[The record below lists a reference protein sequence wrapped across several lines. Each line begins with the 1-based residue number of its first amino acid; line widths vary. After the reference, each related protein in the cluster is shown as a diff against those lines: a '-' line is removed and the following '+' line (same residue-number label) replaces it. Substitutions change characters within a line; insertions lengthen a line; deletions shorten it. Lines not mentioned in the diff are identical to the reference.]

1 MQKNSLSQE
10 NLVSGTSTPNSAVLQ
25 NLNVIRGETQKHVNY
40 KILEYIIDKF
50 DRQSSLKVL
59 DLPCGGMHFL
69 TYLHKLFPNADLY
82 GADIKNARP
91 PDGIQYIQMDLMKE
105 FVIPEDEKFDLIT
118 SISGI
123 MQFSNTLS
131 FISNCARR
139 LKNGGTFIITNDN
152 ASTVKDKISF
162 LLLGHHR
169 IFKVLYEDSE
179 ELTQNVSIQEVCR
192 LLRTHGLEIEDI
204 KYTSAYAKDIIYFPI
219 ALLVYPIQWLYLLK
233 YKTKL
238 PRHLKWKMYPFK
250 YCFCK
255 HYIIT
260 TKKISQ

>member
-1 MQKNSLSQE
+1 MLKNTLSKKNDIE
-10 NLVSGTSTPNSAVLQ
+10 SAVSSNASVLE
-25 NLNVIRGETQKHVNY
+25 NMEIIRGETQKHVNY
-40 KILEYIIDKF
+40 KILEYLVKRFDK
-50 DRQSSLKVL
+50 DSPLKVL

-69 TYLHKLFPNADLY
+69 SYMRRLFPKADLY
-82 GADIKNARP
+82 GADIKSLRP
-91 PDGIQYIQMDLMKE
+91 EESIHYIQMDLTKDFTISE
-105 FVIPEDEKFDLIT
+105 EEKFDLIT

-131 FISNCARR
+131 FISNCVRR
-139 LKNGGTFIITNDN
+139 LKKDGTFIITNDN

-169 IFKVLYEDSE
+169 IFKVLYEDAE
-179 ELTQNVSIQEVCR
+179 ELTENVSIQEVCR
-192 LLRTHGLEIEDI
+192 LLRTNGLEIEGI
-204 KYTSAYAKDIIYFPI
+204 KYTSAYRKDIIYLPI
-219 ALLVYPIQWLYLLK
+219 AILIYPIQWIYLRR

-238 PRHLKWKMYPFK
+238 PDHLKWQMYPFK

-260 TKKISQ
+260 ARKM